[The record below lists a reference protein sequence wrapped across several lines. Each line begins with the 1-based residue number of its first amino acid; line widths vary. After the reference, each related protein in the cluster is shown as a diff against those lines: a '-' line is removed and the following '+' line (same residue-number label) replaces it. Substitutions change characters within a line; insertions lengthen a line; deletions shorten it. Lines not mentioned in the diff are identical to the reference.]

1 MLTNNKNLLGNMAL
15 EHVDEIVVVVVG
27 VVEIRGLLLDASL
40 LLVVLAVSVIL
51 QVILHELQIYYY
63 LSYEVYFYA

>member
-1 MLTNNKNLLGNMAL
+1 MAL